1 MCSEPTTTA
10 TAPASVSSPHQVTL
24 LVAPHRVFEL
34 GPVGLDHVATAGRR
48 SDGRPE
54 QDVVDEDEV
63 GGQAL
68 AQRGGVRVDPRVEV
82 RARAVLHPLDLVAL
96 VFVQHEYRQ
105 EPADVWAHSIGAAEV
120 VALWMR
126 LLGEHGHVVALA
138 PPLAHELA
146 GVDVRARARQEIAMP
161 DEDAHRARL
170 PGNGRRGFRL
180 RCRRGDD
187 QADDPADRGR
197 RGDLGAARGRAW
209 ARGLRRARCRR
220 RRRRASSSSTSRSPD
235 LVLLDVMLPDGDG
248 RDVLRRIRETSR
260 TPVVMLTARGEEMD
274 RVLGLELGADD
285 YVTKPFSAA
294 ELAARIRAVLRR
306 AGDTAEPGGACS
318 RPATSHRPRHP
329 RGDARRRAARA
340 DGEGV
345 RAAAGA
351 PRARGQA
358 READELVHEVW
369 DPAWFGSTKT
379 LDVHVSALR
388 KKLGD
393 DPAAPRYIHTVR
405 GVGFRFEAR
414 ELSSPP
420 RPRGGLPA
428 GRRGGRA
435 RGPAGAQ
442 RRPARDV
449 RARVRRGRRRER
461 PLRGGSRPRASA
473 ATNELADVIGGAT
486 VGEAPAPSS

>member
-1 MCSEPTTTA
+1 
-10 TAPASVSSPHQVTL
+10 
-24 LVAPHRVFEL
+24 
-34 GPVGLDHVATAGRR
+34 VGLDHVATAGRS

-68 AQRGGVRVDPRVEV
+68 AERGGVRVDPRVELHT
-82 RARAVLHPLDLVAL
+82 AAVLQELDLVAL
-96 VFVQHEYRQ
+96 VFVQHEYGQ
-105 EPADVWAHSIGAAEV
+105 EAADVWAHGVCAAEV

-126 LLGEHGHVVALA
+126 LLGEHGHIVALA

-146 GVDVRARARQEIAMP
+146 GVDVRARARQQIAMP

-180 RCRRGDD
+180 RCREGMTKRTILLIEDEGAISEPLAAALGREGFDAIV
-187 QADDPADRGR
+187 ADT
-197 RGDLGAARGRAW
+197 AAK
-209 ARGLRRARCRR
+209 GLELFD
-220 RRRRASSSSTSRSPD
+220 SRSPD

-306 AGDTAEPGGACS
+306 VGDTAEPGGVVLEA
-318 RPATSHRPRHP
+318 
-329 RGDARRRAARA
+329 GDVHMDLDTHEVTRAGEPLELTVKEFELLRVLLERA
-340 DGEGV
+340 GKLV
-345 RAAAGA
+345 KR
-351 PRARGQA
+351 
-358 READELVHEVW
+358 DELVHEVW

-388 KKLGD
+388 RKLGD
-393 DPAAPRYIHTVR
+393 DPAEPRYIHTVR
-405 GVGFRFEAR
+405 GVGFRFEA
-414 ELSSPP
+414 
-420 RPRGGLPA
+420 
-428 GRRGGRA
+428 
-435 RGPAGAQ
+435 
-442 RRPARDV
+442 
-449 RARVRRGRRRER
+449 
-461 PLRGGSRPRASA
+461 
-473 ATNELADVIGGAT
+473 
-486 VGEAPAPSS
+486 